1 MADDRR
7 TGITGDQIE
16 DNTISKDELIVVNDP
31 PSDKMVLGWDAVNAK
46 FKWYYASDLATRL
59 DHYQEDE
66 GISSTTLATWVDKLI
81 YTSPSLIAGHYEFWF
96 YAEINKTN
104 NQGATQRVRL
114 IVDNV
119 EYCFNAADANV
130 GEWKS
135 TKGFKRFQFLT
146 AGTHTVVVQYSSG
159 TAGKSMDIRR
169 TRIRVT
175 SVGIE

>member
-66 GISSTTLATWVDKLI
+66 GVSSTTLATWVDKI
-81 YTSPSLIAGHYEFWF
+81 SYTTPSMLAGDYEFWY

-104 NQGATQRVRL
+104 NQGANQKVRM
-114 IVDNV
+114 IVDDV
-119 EYCFNAADANV
+119 EYCYNVADANV
-130 GEWKS
+130 NEYRS
-135 TKGFKRFQFLT
+135 SKGFKRIQFTT
-146 AGTHTVVVQYSSG
+146 AGTHTIKVQYASG

-169 TRIRVT
+169 TRIRVL
-175 SVGIE
+175 SIGL